1 MATNNPDNSG
11 YLFKELQSARERIK
25 LLQAENE
32 ALMLSSRAVLQHTSF
47 ADAARHIFNECK
59 QLIGATG
66 GYVAL
71 LNSDGSEN
79 EVLFLDSGKQPCNVD
94 PGLPMPIRGLRAK
107 SYSNGKTVYENSF
120 PQSQWVDFLPA
131 GHMHLDNVLFAPLVI
146 ENITVGVIGLA
157 NKPGGFTR
165 RDARQ
170 ASLFGEIASIALKNS
185 STLEKLEQE
194 EQRYRSLFENLND
207 AAFLADSE
215 TGIII
220 DANNRAEELLGR
232 TRDEIIGRHQ
242 SELHPTGTSLEYTR
256 RFQGHILKGRLADYQ
271 GEVLRKDGTAV
282 PVEIRAS
289 NITINNK
296 IYTLGLFQD
305 ISVLQTALN
314 DLSFHADILANVRD
328 SVIVTDTGGKIIY
341 WNHGAQQLYG
351 YTADEV
357 TGRAP
362 AMLYPYP
369 DTRMLDNTN
378 PSLLAGGDIR
388 VDVIARRKNGQ
399 QIWVDIKKSSL
410 TDATGKLIGFI
421 GISHDITERKLA
433 EQEINKRM
441 MFERTISFIASGFVG
456 GASIDDAINDSLDAI
471 GRLTGAD
478 RCYLNRFRDDFSVVD
493 NTHEWCSEHSAA
505 QINNFQGMQLNP
517 LSLDL
522 QLLKQGQTLRLDDVE
537 KLPDGSTCE
546 KVILQAGGAKS
557 GLALPL
563 HVNGELYGYIGIN
576 DTVSLRQRNHED
588 IAILQIVAGIVSTA
602 LEREKATA
610 ELSQN
615 QRLLNTTGW
624 VAGVGGWELEIASN
638 RLKWTG
644 ELYNITET
652 MPDNTASIK
661 DWTALF
667 NPVSRKSF
675 EDAVKLSIERCK
687 PFDLELEFETGAGTA
702 KWLHIIGR
710 VEQKNGRCS
719 KVYGAVQDIT
729 ERKQAEERIRSSLKE
744 KELLLKEVHHRVKNN
759 MQVISSLLRLQAS
772 AVKDIASQ
780 NILQEGQD
788 RIKAMSLV
796 YNKLY
801 QSGNLADID
810 FGQYLK
816 EMAVDLVRSY
826 AVKPSLITIAIQANN
841 IRLNV
846 DQAIPCGLIVN
857 ELLVN
862 SLKYAFTPGEKGTI
876 SIAVKKKGA
885 NGIVLKVSDDGK
897 GIPEE
902 IDIDQCRSMGLRL
915 VRSLAEHQLDGKLVL
930 DRKHGTEFVITFK
943 ANTGG
948 AE

>member
-1 MATNNPDNSG
+1 MTTNNQEKSS
-11 YLFKELQSARERIK
+11 YLLRKLHSAREKIK

-47 ADAARHIFNECK
+47 ADAARHIFKECK

-79 EVLFLDSGKQPCNVD
+79 EVLFLDSGGQPCNVD
-94 PGLPMPIRGLRAK
+94 PGLPMPIRGLRAQ
-107 SYSNGKTVYENSF
+107 SYHNGKTVYENSF
-120 PQSQWVDFLPA
+120 PQSRWIDFLPA
-131 GHMHLDNVLFAPLVI
+131 GHMPLDNVLFAPLVI
-146 ENITVGVIGLA
+146 EGKTVGVIGLA

-165 RDARQ
+165 RDAKQ
-170 ASLFGEIASIALKNS
+170 ASRFGEIASIALKNS
-185 STLEKLEQE
+185 SALEKLEQE

-215 TGIII
+215 TGIIT
-220 DANNRAEELLGR
+220 DANIRAEELLGI
-232 TRDEIIGRHQ
+232 TRVEIIGRHQ
-242 SELHPTGTSLEYTR
+242 SELHPKGTSHEYTQ
-256 RFQGHILKGRLADYQ
+256 RFQEHKSKGRLADYQ
-271 GEVLRKDGTAV
+271 GEVLRKDGTV
-282 PVEIRAS
+282 IPVEIRAS
-289 NITINNK
+289 NITINNRG
-296 IYTLGLFQD
+296 YTLGLFQD
-305 ISVLQTALN
+305 ISALQAALN

-328 SVIVTDTGGKIIY
+328 SVIVTNTGGKIIY

-351 YTADEV
+351 YTPEEI
-357 TGRAP
+357 TGRPP

-369 DTRMLDNTN
+369 DKQMMDNAN
-378 PSLLAGGDIR
+378 PALLAGGDIR
-388 VDVIARRKNGQ
+388 VDTIARRKDGRE
-399 QIWVDIKKSSL
+399 IWVDIKKSIL
-410 TDATGKLIGFI
+410 TDAEGKLIGFI

-433 EQEINKRM
+433 EEEINKRM
-441 MFERTISFIASGFVG
+441 MFERTISFIASGFVS

-478 RCYLNRFRDDFSVVD
+478 RCYLNRFRDDFSVID
-493 NTHEWCSEHSAA
+493 NTHEWCSGHFAC
-505 QINNFQGMQLNP
+505 QINSFQGIRVNP
-517 LSLDL
+517 LSLGL
-522 QLLKQGQTLRLDDVE
+522 QMLKQGQTLRIDDLE
-537 KLPDGSTCE
+537 KMPDISTRE
-546 KVILQAGGAKS
+546 KVILHAGGAKS

-563 HVNGELYGYIGIN
+563 HVNGELYGYIGIS
-576 DTVSLRQRNHED
+576 DTACLRERNHED
-588 IAILQIVAGIVSTA
+588 IAILQIVAGIISTA
-602 LEREKATA
+602 LEREKATT

-624 VAGVGGWELEIASN
+624 VAGVGGWELEIASE
-638 RLKWTG
+638 RLKWTE

-652 MPDNTASIK
+652 IPGKTASMQ

-675 EDAVKLSIERCK
+675 EDAVTLSIERCR
-687 PFDLELEFETGAGTA
+687 PFDLDLEFETGAGRA

-710 VEQKNGRCS
+710 VEQKDGRCI
-719 KVYGAVQDIT
+719 KVYGAAQDIT

-772 AVKDIASQ
+772 AVKDSASL

-826 AVKPSLITIAIQANN
+826 AVKPSLITAIVEAEH

-857 ELLVN
+857 ELVVN
-862 SLKYAFTPGEKGTI
+862 SLKYAFTPGKKGNI
-876 SIAVKKKGA
+876 WIEVKKKGA
-885 NGIVLKVSDDGK
+885 NGIVLKVIDDGK

-902 IDIDQCRSMGLRL
+902 IDIDKSRSMGLRL

-930 DRKHGTEFVITFK
+930 DRKNGTKFVITFK
-943 ANTGG
+943 VNSGG
-948 AE
+948 GE